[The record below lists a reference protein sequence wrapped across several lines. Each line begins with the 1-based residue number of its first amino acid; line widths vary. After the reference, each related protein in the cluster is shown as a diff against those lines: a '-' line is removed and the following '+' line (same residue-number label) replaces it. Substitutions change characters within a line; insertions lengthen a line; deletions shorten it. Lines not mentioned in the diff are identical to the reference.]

1 MYRAIAR
8 NKRTT
13 VFLIVGYILVVVG
26 VGVGLSFLVNSIW
39 PVIILSV
46 FAALHVLWAW
56 FRTGRLVDN
65 ALHAKKITIRDE
77 PRLYRTVQT
86 LAIRNGMPMPAIEVS
101 EDDDINAYAIGM
113 SPDRAIVGATR
124 GALNKLDSIEL
135 EAVMAHEMSHIK
147 NGDTRVKLLIVG
159 LVTFMQLL
167 AMILLAMVVGISQ
180 TNTRANTGKRSQNEQ
195 SGAAA
200 VAVLAI
206 LLFALGLV
214 FLIVGYVV
222 GPLVQSAVSRQRE
235 YLADASGVE
244 MTRFAPGFVSL
255 FRKFEEEELGA
266 GATGALS
273 IFFTY
278 RWPRR
283 GLRYLFTASHPP
295 TWKRIERMEKMAET
309 L

>member
-1 MYRAIAR
+1 
-8 NKRTT
+8 
-13 VFLIVGYILVVVG
+13 
-26 VGVGLSFLVNSIW
+26 
-39 PVIILSV
+39 
-46 FAALHVLWAW
+46 VLWAW
-56 FRTGRLVDN
+56 FRTGRMVDN
-65 ALHAKKITIRDE
+65 ALKATKITIRDE
-77 PRLYRTVQT
+77 PLLYRTVQT

-101 EDDDINAYAIGM
+101 EDSDINAYAIGM
-113 SPDRAIVGATR
+113 RPDRAIVGATR
-124 GALNKLDSIEL
+124 GALNKLDAIEL
-135 EAVMAHEMSHIK
+135 EAVMAHEMAHIK

-167 AMILLAMVVGISQ
+167 AMILLSMVVGISQ
-180 TNTRANTGKRSQNEQ
+180 NNNTSRNGSGNRNQNDQ
-195 SGAAA
+195 GGAAA

-206 LLFALGLV
+206 ILFALGLV

-255 FRKFEEEELGA
+255 FRKFDEEERGA

-273 IFFTY
+273 IFYTY
-278 RWPRR
+278 RRPRR

-295 TWKRIERMEKMAET
+295 NWKRIERMEAMAEAM
-309 L
+309 